1 MKRCIQADLDDAGA
15 FRRNNENNSE
25 RPVCIVHAPAQL
37 VFFWVNM
44 HHVRVFVFVSASDI
58 EWAMNRAPVS
68 TRPEIPRCGLACTV
82 LSCYTGTVE
91 YHCQRSRAARTTLC
105 CGVRAAARHCPRMI
119 GDTGCDSSKDPI
131 PAVSTN
137 RRENTYI
144 RLR

>member
-1 MKRCIQADLDDAGA
+1 MKTILRDA
-15 FRRNNENNSE
+15 
-25 RPVCIVHAPAQL
+25 VCIVHVPAQL

>member
-1 MKRCIQADLDDAGA
+1 MKTILRDA
-15 FRRNNENNSE
+15 
-25 RPVCIVHAPAQL
+25 VCIVHVPAQL

-105 CGVRAAARHCPRMI
+105 CGVRAAARHCPRLLL
-119 GDTGCDSSKDPI
+119 
-131 PAVSTN
+131 PAHD
-137 RRENTYI
+137 RGYG
-144 RLR
+144 L